1 MDEEKSYEW
10 LEGQNITIPVEA
22 FINLRLELAKAVQ
35 DRTDAIHEKWE
46 IRDTLDDLQ
55 KAYDKLKKDYQKVL
69 GVEEGDDGK

>member
-35 DRTDAIHEKWE
+35 VFHLI
-46 IRDTLDDLQ
+46 Q
-55 KAYDKLKKDYQKVL
+55 
-69 GVEEGDDGK
+69 